1 MSSFAIDSD
10 SLPKTI
16 FPIAI
21 WWKAFESCFC
31 WSSGNINKMNT
42 SPTHYFVLP
51 LLTSYVYVCLC
62 IQMLGA
68 YGDKAELVQP
78 WQRPELSRP
87 ANNLP
92 SSCHLQGTGTRC
104 VNLFLCCIVTG
115 QAWPCCLSLYAF
127 DLEAERKN
135 TPELCQSS
143 QGSYCEASP
152 ALWAT
157 CGHPGFRRRPC
168 FSSRVLNHVSPN
180 RQGCLS
186 SHVLMRSQD

>member
-1 MSSFAIDSD
+1 
-10 SLPKTI
+10 
-16 FPIAI
+16 
-21 WWKAFESCFC
+21 
-31 WSSGNINKMNT
+31 MNT

-68 YGDKAELVQP
+68 YGDKAELAQR
-78 WQRPELSRP
+78 WQRPELRRS

-92 SSCHLQGTGTRC
+92 SSCHLQGTG
-104 VNLFLCCIVTG
+104 
-115 QAWPCCLSLYAF
+115 AA
-127 DLEAERKN
+127 
-135 TPELCQSS
+135 LCQSVS
-143 QGSYCEASP
+143 RLYCHWSGIALLSYSLCIRSGSRKVECTW
-152 ALWAT
+152 ALSIITRYLLCGRSCPLSRTT

-168 FSSRVLNHVSPN
+168 FSSRVLSRVSPN